1 MKNFKSILAIILTLC
16 VFITAASCAEAKAG
30 VKLSAKKLTLT
41 AGSTKVLKL
50 NGTKKKVNFKL
61 TSGKSVIKLAR
72 KSKTSVKITAIKKGS
87 AKVKAVLGKKSY
99 TCSVTVK
106 AKATDTIKLKINGK
120 TFTAKL
126 NTSEAAKKLKSLL
139 PLTIT
144 MNELNGNE
152 KYHYFDTEFAGVE
165 KTFTTINAGDL
176 MIYGGDCLVLFYDK
190 IENSPYSYIKVG
202 TLSSVDGLKAVL
214 GSGNVKVELIK

>member
-1 MKNFKSILAIILTLC
+1 MNYFKSISAIILTLC
-16 VFITAASCAEAKAG
+16 VFFTAASCAEAKTS

-50 NGTKKKVNFKL
+50 NGTKKKVKFKII
-61 TSGKSVIKLAR
+61 SGKSVIKLTR
-72 KSKTSVKITAIKKGS
+72 KSKTSVKIKALKKGS

-99 TCSVTVK
+99 TCALTVK
-106 AKATDTIKLKINGK
+106 TKATNNIKLKINGK

-126 NTSEAAKKLKSLL
+126 NNSEAAKKLKSMM
-139 PLTIT
+139 PFTVT

-152 KYHYFDTEFAGVE
+152 KYHYFEYEFSGGE
-165 KTFTTINAGDL
+165 KTFKTINAGDL

-190 IENSPYSYIKVG
+190 IKDSPYSYIKVG
-202 TLSSVDGLKAVL
+202 TLSSTDGLRSVL
-214 GSGNVKVELIK
+214 GSSNAEVEFKK